1 MGEKMQEYGIFD
13 VVGPKMI
20 GPSSSHTA
28 GAARIGR
35 IARIIANKDVR
46 HATFILHG
54 SFAKTY
60 KGHGTDRALLAGVL
74 GILESDKDLKNAMHF
89 ARMRDVTYTFEEGDL
104 GDVHSNTVKVI
115 ITKSTGEKVEVT
127 GSSIGG
133 GSIKVVELNGLP
145 IEFTGEYTTLITRH
159 DDSAG
164 MIARVSDKLAQ
175 NEINIAFMRVFRNQ
189 KGADAFMVIET
200 DQAIKETIMR
210 TIRNE
215 VKGIKSVYLLNPMK

>member
-1 MGEKMQEYGIFD
+1 MQEYGIFD

-35 IARIIANKDVR
+35 IARIIANKDVK

-74 GILESDKDLKNAMHF
+74 GILESDKDLKCNGF

-133 GSIKVVELNGLP
+133 GVL
-145 IEFTGEYTTLITRH
+145 
-159 DDSAG
+159 
-164 MIARVSDKLAQ
+164 KL
-175 NEINIAFMRVFRNQ
+175 
-189 KGADAFMVIET
+189 
-200 DQAIKETIMR
+200 
-210 TIRNE
+210 
-215 VKGIKSVYLLNPMK
+215 